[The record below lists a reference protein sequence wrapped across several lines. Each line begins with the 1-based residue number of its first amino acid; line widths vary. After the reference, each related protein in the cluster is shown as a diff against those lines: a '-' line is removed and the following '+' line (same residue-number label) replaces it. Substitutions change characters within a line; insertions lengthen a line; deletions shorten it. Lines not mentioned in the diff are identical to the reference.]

1 VKDKSEDIIK
11 YLIFDTLVING
22 FNLMS
27 LTFENRLKV
36 AKKEIIKKLRTKD
49 YLEMTKD
56 RTQEYEDE
64 DDNEYN
70 IGIDH
75 LGEEETENIR
85 VYLKDFFLDIHT
97 KVVNQIITNK

>member
-1 VKDKSEDIIK
+1 MKDKSEDIIK

-70 IGIDH
+70 IGIGH

>member
-1 VKDKSEDIIK
+1 MKDKSEDIIK

-36 AKKEIIKKLRTKD
+36 VKKEIIKKLRTKD

-56 RTQEYEDE
+56 KTQEYEDE

>member
-1 VKDKSEDIIK
+1 MKDKSEDIIK

-97 KVVNQIITNK
+97 KVVNQIISNK